1 MLVPCRGID
10 CVHTCPSVQGTGP
23 STSTCSPVVGRK
35 PVYDVLQKIIDLL
48 DAQPGLINDP
58 SSSSSSQELTGLGD
72 DHGHDSSDAC
82 QDHEDELVRG
92 LEATGIAAAASAK
105 LQEATDMEYQARL
118 VPVHLSLRCL
128 NSVSGSADMGC
139 AII

>member
-23 STSTCSPVVGRK
+23 STCSPVVGRK
-35 PVYDVLQKIIDLL
+35 PVYDVLQKIIELL

-58 SSSSSSQELTGLGD
+58 SMSPSSQELTGLGD
-72 DHGHDSSDAC
+72 VHGHDSSDDC
-82 QDHEDELVRG
+82 QDHEDE
-92 LEATGIAAAASAK
+92 ATGIAEAASAK

-118 VPVHLSLRCL
+118 IPAHLSLQYMI
-128 NSVSGSADMGC
+128 SVSGSAYMAC
-139 AII
+139 AVI

>member
-23 STSTCSPVVGRK
+23 STCSPVVGRK

-82 QDHEDELVRG
+82 QDHEDE
-92 LEATGIAAAASAK
+92 ATGIAAAASAK